1 MVVNRSKIMGARGG
15 GGGRGGRGGGG
26 AGRVSSATLATATQS
41 AVSGFSKGQKAQ
53 YNFLVSQGYKPAVAA
68 ANVSM
73 FPNTNFKNI
82 AKSGGLT
89 SKSRLNKLSNTKLLG
104 QLSN

>member
-1 MVVNRSKIMGARGG
+1 MVVNRISKMGARGG
-15 GGGRGGRGGGG
+15 GGGRGGVGG
-26 AGRVSSATLATATQS
+26 AGRVSSNTLADATRS
-41 AVSGFSKGQKAQ
+41 VVSGFSKGQKTQ

-68 ANVSM
+68 ANVAM
-73 FPNTNFKNI
+73 FPKSNFKNI

>member
-26 AGRVSSATLATATQS
+26 RVSSNTLADATRS
-41 AVSGFSKGQKAQ
+41 VVSGFSKGQKTQ

>member
-1 MVVNRSKIMGARGG
+1 MVVNRISKMGARGG

-26 AGRVSSATLATATQS
+26 AGRVSSNTLADATRS
-41 AVSGFSKGQKAQ
+41 VVSGFSKGQKTQ

-68 ANVSM
+68 ANVAR
-73 FPNTNFKNI
+73 FPNSNFKNI

-89 SKSRLNKLSNTKLLG
+89 SKSRLNKLSNKTLLG